1 MIASSL
7 AAIPLTIALIPVA
20 SIEEEGINCYNK
32 GIWGKQVQERFV
44 TNTIHEEYSMLNI
57 FCICYYPI
65 VTYTAFMSMDT
76 RAKALS

>member
-7 AAIPLTIALIPVA
+7 AFIPLTIALIPAA

-32 GIWGKQVQERFV
+32 EILGQTSSK
-44 TNTIHEEYSMLNI
+44 TLCSEYYTQRI
-57 FCICYYPI
+57 FNAEYICICYYPI